1 MLDIRTVMS
10 KDKWPASGRRLD
22 SVGALRHNW
31 RGGNGTYVQKVRI
44 FTLIYLSVSVF
55 DTKGTLLTCCLRDAR
70 YYEIDTNIRRN
81 PGVLRLERMEM
92 SSAVIFGSACF
103 ALTAVV
109 VM

>member
-1 MLDIRTVMS
+1 MIS

-22 SVGALRHNW
+22 SVGAYRAQLARRKWDICPKSEDLHAHLS
-31 RGGNGTYVQKVRI
+31 QRI
-44 FTLIYLSVSVF
+44 CVF
-55 DTKGTLLTCCLRDAR
+55 DITGTLLTCCLRDAR